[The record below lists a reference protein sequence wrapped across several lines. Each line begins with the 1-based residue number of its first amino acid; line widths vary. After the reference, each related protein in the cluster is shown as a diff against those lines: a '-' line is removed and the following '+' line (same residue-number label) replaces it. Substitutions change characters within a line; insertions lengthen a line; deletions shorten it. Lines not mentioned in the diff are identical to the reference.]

1 MGVIGVRRGGG
12 GVYDALKV
20 CQVLVVL
27 VFGNT

>member
-1 MGVIGVRRGGG
+1 MGVIGVRRGG